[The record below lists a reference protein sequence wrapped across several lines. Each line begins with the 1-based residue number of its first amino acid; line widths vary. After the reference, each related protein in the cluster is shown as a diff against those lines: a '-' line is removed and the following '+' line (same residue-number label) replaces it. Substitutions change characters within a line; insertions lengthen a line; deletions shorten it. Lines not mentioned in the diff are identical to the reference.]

1 MWQWVLI
8 TPGIC
13 FLRILLSNGTSQALV
28 EYMPSRSRLHFPTSL
43 ETMCACGK
51 VMTNGMSAEVKCTAS
66 SHIIGKEN
74 TCIPGASL
82 VVQWVRL
89 HTLNTRGPDLILGQE
104 TRTCM
109 LQLRPGID
117 KKKKMLAFHPSHLLQ
132 AGIWWV
138 SGKLASVNH
147 VDENNIPEE
156 RRTVDWRI
164 LSLWIIVKG
173 RRMMTA
179 PDYFPLYS
187 HVKEKGIPVLFE
199 SLYFGVSCS
208 SNPVSIP
215 TIRHPREGQENIQP
229 LVSPMSQPL

>member
-43 ETMCACGK
+43 ETMCACGE

-89 HTLNTRGPDLILGQE
+89 HTLNTRDPDLILGQE
-104 TRTCM
+104 TRSCM

-117 KKKKMLAFHPSHLLQ
+117 KKKMLAFHPSHLLQ

-173 RRMMTA
+173 QKNDDSPRL
-179 PDYFPLYS
+179 FPS
-187 HVKEKGIPVLFE
+187 VLT
-199 SLYFGVSCS
+199 CK
-208 SNPVSIP
+208 
-215 TIRHPREGQENIQP
+215 REGDSCPIWVTLFWGLLFQQP
-229 LVSPMSQPL
+229 S

>member
-43 ETMCACGK
+43 ETLCACGK

-104 TRTCM
+104 TRSCM

-117 KKKKMLAFHPSHLLQ
+117 KKKMLAFHPSHLLQ

-173 RRMMTA
+173 QKNDDSPRL
-179 PDYFPLYS
+179 FPS
-187 HVKEKGIPVLFE
+187 VLT
-199 SLYFGVSCS
+199 CK
-208 SNPVSIP
+208 
-215 TIRHPREGQENIQP
+215 REGDSCPIWVTLFWGLLFQQP
-229 LVSPMSQPL
+229 S

>member
-43 ETMCACGK
+43 ETLCACGK
-51 VMTNGMSAEVKCTAS
+51 VMNNGMSAEVKCTAS

-89 HTLNTRGPDLILGQE
+89 HTLNTRDPDLILGQE
-104 TRTCM
+104 TRSCM

-117 KKKKMLAFHPSHLLQ
+117 KKKMLAFHPSHLLQ

-173 RRMMTA
+173 QKNDDSPRL
-179 PDYFPLYS
+179 FPS
-187 HVKEKGIPVLFE
+187 VLT
-199 SLYFGVSCS
+199 CK
-208 SNPVSIP
+208 
-215 TIRHPREGQENIQP
+215 REGDSCPIWVTLFWGLLFQQP
-229 LVSPMSQPL
+229 S